1 MASPILK
8 RFSEEIGLFYDGKQP
23 RLTGIYHSYPV
34 TLTWLSSAQCV
45 IISASGT
52 APEASQPAGGSVF
65 PHPRTLKRHSLRYAE
80 RQPCGG
86 RVQSAPPWRKADDGP
101 FSIFWTAS
109 PRFSDKTAG
118 SPPAKTAPPPRSAL
132 RR

>member
-23 RLTGIYHSYPV
+23 MLTGIYHSYPV

-52 APEASQPAGGSVF
+52 APEASQPPEVLF
-65 PHPRTLKRHSLRYAE
+65 PA
-80 RQPCGG
+80 
-86 RVQSAPPWRKADDGP
+86 SADA
-101 FSIFWTAS
+101 
-109 PRFSDKTAG
+109 
-118 SPPAKTAPPPRSAL
+118 
-132 RR
+132 